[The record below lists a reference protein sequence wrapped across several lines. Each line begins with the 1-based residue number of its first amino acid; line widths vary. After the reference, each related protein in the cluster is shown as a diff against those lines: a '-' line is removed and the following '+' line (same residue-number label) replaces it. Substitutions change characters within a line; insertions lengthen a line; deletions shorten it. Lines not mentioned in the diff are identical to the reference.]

1 MCGIAGR
8 FHPEALPPAP
18 EWCERADALLAH
30 RGPDGHGAYRDA
42 YCELVHRRLALIDLS
57 PTGHQPM
64 PNEDA
69 SVYVVFNGEI
79 YNHRAL
85 RTELEGHGHVFRG
98 TSDTEALVH
107 LYEELGE
114 RMVARLRGIFALAVY
129 DRTRRRLLLARD
141 RFGVKPLFYTVHRG
155 QWVFA
160 SEIKAIAA
168 LPTFQPRLD
177 RQACYDFL
185 GLGYVPEPATGFANV
200 AALAPGTTL
209 VIDPAGERRAPFHTV
224 QARPDS
230 GRTLDGSVEAVSAA
244 LLDAAGSQSVAD
256 VPVAGLLSG
265 GIDSSLVV
273 AARERATGG
282 PTATFNVRFPDRSH
296 DETPR
301 ARAVATHYGTR
312 HVTVDLSDDALRADA
327 ILDLLRHFDQPFAD
341 TSLIPT
347 YWIARAV
354 RDQGIICT
362 LSGDGGD
369 EGFGGYPLFWRA
381 NALVRL
387 ARLPAWTT
395 RAAVAVGDRV
405 APWTR
410 NWGRQVSRAASL
422 ADAGRGDAAVLI
434 AGLSNYLT
442 EAQKQALVPAAARGD
457 LQPVYRLYNGHHT
470 PGDGAADL
478 EQLSQRLTESQFAL
492 SLPSQM
498 LRKVDMMSMRAG
510 IEVRV
515 PLLDEDVVDLGLSL
529 PHPLKTDGR
538 KGKRVLRALAARWLP
553 APVAQSGKRGF
564 SIPLDVMAPP
574 EFHTALEDL
583 LLAPRARTRA
593 CTDAATLR
601 TWLRAFRRA
610 AEGEQVGTISREGL
624 YRRLVSV
631 LALELW
637 LRDYRLAW

>member
-8 FHPEALPPAP
+8 FHPELLPPAP
-18 EWCERADALLAH
+18 EWCARADALLAH

-42 YCELVHRRLALIDLS
+42 HCELVHRRLALIDLS

-69 SVYVVFNGEI
+69 SIYVVFNGEI

-85 RTELEGHGHVFRG
+85 RVELEGHGHIFRG
-98 TSDTEALVH
+98 TSDTEVLVH
-107 LYEELGE
+107 LYEDMGE
-114 RMVARLRGIFALAVY
+114 RMVERLRGIFAFAIY
-129 DRTRRRLLLARD
+129 DSTRRRVLLARD
-141 RFGVKPLFYTVHRG
+141 RNGVKPLFYAELGR
-155 QWVFA
+155 QWVFG

-168 LPTFQPRLD
+168 LPGFQPELD

-200 AALAPGTTL
+200 AALAPGTTM
-209 VIDPAGERRAPFHTV
+209 VIDARGARHGTFHTV
-224 QARPDS
+224 QARPD
-230 GRTLDGSVEAVSAA
+230 GRWTLDGCVDEVSTALLEAVA
-244 LLDAAGSQSVAD
+244 SQSVAD
-256 VPVAGLLSG
+256 VPVAALLSG

-273 AARERATGG
+273 AARQRATGG
-282 PTATFNVRFPDRSH
+282 PTTTFNVRFPDRSH

-301 ARAVATHYGTR
+301 AHAVAAHYGTR
-312 HVTVDLSDDALRADA
+312 HVTVDLPEAALRADA

-354 RDQGIICT
+354 REHGIICT

-369 EGFGGYPLFWRA
+369 EAFGGYPLFWRA

-387 ARLPAWTT
+387 MQLPAWTT
-395 RAAVAVGDRV
+395 RAAVAVG
-405 APWTR
+405 AGLTPWTQD
-410 NWGRQVSRAASL
+410 WGRQVSKAAAL
-422 ADAGRGDAAVLI
+422 ADSGRRDAAALM
-434 AGLSNYLT
+434 AGLSNYLS
-442 EAQKQALVPAAARGD
+442 ESQKAALVPAAAREG
-457 LQPVYRLYNGHHT
+457 LAPVYRLYADPRPNGNA
-470 PGDGAADL
+470 GL
-478 EQLSQRLTESQFAL
+478 EHLSRRLTESQFAL

-498 LRKVDMMSMRAG
+498 LRKVDMMSMRAS

-515 PLLDEDVVDLGLSL
+515 PLLDEHVVDVGLTL
-529 PHPLKTDGR
+529 PHSLKTDGR
-538 KGKRVLRALAARWLP
+538 NGKLVLRALAARWLP
-553 APVAQSGKRGF
+553 THVARSGKRGF

-574 EFHTALEDL
+574 ELHTALADL
-583 LLAPRARTRA
+583 LLGPDARTTA
-593 CTDAATLR
+593 CTDPAVVR
-601 TWLRAFRRA
+601 GWLDGFRRA
-610 AEGEQVGTISREGL
+610 GNGDHAGTLSREGL
-624 YRRLVSV
+624 YRRLISV

>member
-8 FHPEALPPAP
+8 FHPGLLPPAP
-18 EWCERADALLAH
+18 EWGARATALLAH
-30 RGPDGHGAYRDA
+30 RGPDGHGEYRDA
-42 YCELVHRRLALIDLS
+42 HCELVHRRLALIDLS

-64 PNEDA
+64 PNEDG

-85 RTELEGHGHVFRG
+85 RSELQSKGHIFRG
-98 TSDTEALVH
+98 TSDTETLVH

-114 RMVARLRGIFALAVY
+114 RMVERLRGIFAFAIY
-129 DRTRRRLLLARD
+129 DRARRRLLLARD
-141 RFGVKPLFYTVHRG
+141 RFGVKPLFYTEHGG

-168 LPTFQPRLD
+168 LPGFQPRID

-185 GLGYVPEPATGFANV
+185 GLGYIPEPATGFANV

-209 VIDPAGERRAPFHTV
+209 VIDAKGDCRAPFHTIQV
-224 QARPDS
+224 QPDPS
-230 GRTLDGSVEAVSAA
+230 RTLDACVDDVSAA
-244 LLDAAGSQSVAD
+244 LLTAAGAQSVAD

-282 PTATFNVRFPDRSH
+282 PTATFNVRFPDRTH

-301 ARAVATHYGTR
+301 ALEVAAHYGTR
-312 HVTVDLSDDALRADA
+312 HVTVDLSPGALRADA

-369 EGFGGYPLFWRA
+369 EGFGGYPLFWRL
-381 NALVRL
+381 NALMQL

-395 RAAVAVGDRV
+395 RAAAVVGDHF

-410 NWGRQVSRAASL
+410 DWGRQVSRVAAL
-422 ADAGRGDAAVLI
+422 ADAGRNDVAAMI
-434 AGLSNYLT
+434 AGLGNYLT
-442 EAQKQALVPAAARGD
+442 EPQKQALVPAAARED
-457 LQPVYRLYNGHHT
+457 LQSVYRLYEDHDA
-470 PGDGAADL
+470 PAVSDL
-478 EQLSQRLTESQFAL
+478 EQVSRRLTETQFAI

-498 LRKVDMMSMRAG
+498 LRKVDMMSMRAS

-515 PLLDEDVVDLGLSL
+515 PLLDEDVVALGLSL
-529 PHPLKTDGR
+529 PHALKTDGH
-538 KGKRVLRALAARWLP
+538 KGKRVLRALAERWLP
-553 APVAQSGKRGF
+553 PTVAQSGKQGF
-564 SIPLDVMAPP
+564 NIPLDVMAPP

-583 LLAPRARTRA
+583 LLGPDARTQA
-593 CTDAATLR
+593 CTDTDVLR
-601 TWLRAFRRA
+601 DWLRAFRRA
-610 AEGEQVGTISREGL
+610 ASGHQAGTISREGL

-637 LRDYRLAW
+637 LREYGLTW

>member
-8 FHPEALPPAP
+8 FHPDLLPPAP
-18 EWCERADALLAH
+18 EWCARADALLAH
-30 RGPDGHGAYRDA
+30 RGPDGRGAYRDA
-42 YCELVHRRLALIDLS
+42 HCELVHRRLALIDLS
-57 PTGHQPM
+57 ATGHQPM
-64 PNEDA
+64 ANEDA

-85 RTELEGHGHVFRG
+85 RVELESHGHTFRG

-107 LYEELGE
+107 LYEDLGE
-114 RMVARLRGIFALAVY
+114 RMVERLRGIFAFAVY

-141 RFGVKPLFYTVHRG
+141 RYGVKPLFYTEHGG
-155 QWVFA
+155 QWVFG

-168 LPTFQPRLD
+168 LPGFRPELD
-177 RQACYDFL
+177 HQACYDFL

-200 AALAPGTTL
+200 AALAPGTIM
-209 VIDPAGERRAPFHTV
+209 VIDGGARHSSFHTV
-224 QARPDS
+224 QARPDA
-230 GRTLDGSVEAVSAA
+230 RWTLDGCVDEVSTA
-244 LLDAAGSQSVAD
+244 LLDAVGSQSVAD
-256 VPVAGLLSG
+256 VPVAALLSG

-273 AARERATGG
+273 AARQRATGG
-282 PTATFNVRFPDRSH
+282 PTTTFNVRFPDRSH

-301 ARAVATHYGTR
+301 AHAVAAHYGTR
-312 HVTVDLSDDALRADA
+312 HLTVDLPEGALRADA

-354 RDQGIICT
+354 REQGIICT

-381 NALVRL
+381 NALIRL
-387 ARLPAWTT
+387 TQLPAWTT
-395 RAAVAVGDRV
+395 RAAVAVGDSLT
-405 APWTR
+405 PWTQ
-410 NWGRQVSRAASL
+410 NWGRQVSKAAAL
-422 ADAGRGDAAVLI
+422 AEASRSDAAVLM
-434 AGLSNYLT
+434 AGLSNYLS
-442 EAQKQALVPAAARGD
+442 ESQKAALVPAAAREG
-457 LQPVYRLYNGHHT
+457 LAPVYRLYADSHPNGN
-470 PGDGAADL
+470 GDL
-478 EQLSQRLTESQFAL
+478 ERLSRRLTESQFAV

-515 PLLDEDVVDLGLSL
+515 PLLDERVVGVGLSL
-529 PHPLKTDGR
+529 PHSLKTDGR
-538 KGKRVLRALAARWLP
+538 KGKRVLRALADRWLP
-553 APVAQSGKRGF
+553 THVARSDKRGF

-574 EFHTALEDL
+574 ELHTALADL
-583 LLAPRARTRA
+583 LLGPDARTTA
-593 CTDAATLR
+593 CTDPAVVR
-601 TWLRAFRRA
+601 GWLDGFRRA
-610 AEGEQVGTISREGL
+610 GGGDHTGTLSREGL

-637 LRDYRLAW
+637 LRDYRLVW